1 MLEGI
6 SSKLFVEWMAFNA
19 IEPFGT
25 EAGFLG
31 HAITASTVANAN
43 RAKNQKAYKPND
55 FMPEFDKRPQTV
67 DQMLQIAQALTIAH
81 GGEDKRNLSDG

>member
-1 MLEGI
+1 
-6 SSKLFVEWMAFNA
+6 MAFFS

-25 EAGFLG
+25 EVDFLG
-31 HAITASTVANAN
+31 HAITASTIANAN
-43 RAKNQKAYKPND
+43 RDPKKGKAYKPGD